1 MKESEYVSKKEQEN
15 NLNFMENERESIKN
29 IEENSESKSEIES
42 RPRNYELRTVIDL
55 SKPRKRVKT

>member
-1 MKESEYVSKKEQEN
+1 
-15 NLNFMENERESIKN
+15 MENDRESIKN
-29 IEENSESKSEIES
+29 IQENSEQKSEIDL